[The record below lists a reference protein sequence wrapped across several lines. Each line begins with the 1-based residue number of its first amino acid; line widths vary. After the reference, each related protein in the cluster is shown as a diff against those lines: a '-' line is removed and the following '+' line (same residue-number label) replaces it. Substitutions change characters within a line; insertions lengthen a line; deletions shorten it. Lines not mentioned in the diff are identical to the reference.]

1 MKPVAKDEQNIK
13 NRIAEMYGNKDVPT
27 CEAIAKS
34 LGKKLKSGVIDQT
47 LHDKAINQLNGT
59 VEKGDDGELEK
70 AHKYVSRSGSKG
82 HYKYVYREHGEKPA
96 TKHFDVGDHV
106 MTPFSGTIVV
116 SKVEGNVIWDH
127 NGRRI
132 SGFQLKDAEIIGSP
146 EARRRKSQ
154 TIQDAHNAKIKAE
167 KRERQANKMTEAKYN
182 AAIKEWASSL
192 AHDLGD
198 EAMENVGE
206 TVENFILA
214 HPNVVDYIENRN
226 TYGYDNDPPELRIQ
240 WDLEGQL

>member
-1 MKPVAKDEQNIK
+1 MKPVAKDDQNIK

-27 CEAIAKS
+27 REAIAKS
-34 LGKKLKSGVIDQT
+34 LGEKLKDGVIDQT

-59 VEKGDDGELEK
+59 VEKGEDGELEK

-82 HYKYVYREHGEKPA
+82 HYKYVYREINKEKSE
-96 TKHFDVGDHV
+96 KHIDVGDRV
-106 MTPFSGTIVV
+106 VTPYSGTITV
-116 SKVEGNVIWDH
+116 SNVDGNDVYDQ
-127 NGRRI
+127 NGKKL
-132 SGFQLKDAEIIGSP
+132 SNWQLKGAEIVHSP
-146 EARRRKSQ
+146 EVHRKRRQ
-154 TIQDAHNAKIKAE
+154 TIQDAHNAKMKTE

-240 WDLEGQL
+240 WDLEAQL